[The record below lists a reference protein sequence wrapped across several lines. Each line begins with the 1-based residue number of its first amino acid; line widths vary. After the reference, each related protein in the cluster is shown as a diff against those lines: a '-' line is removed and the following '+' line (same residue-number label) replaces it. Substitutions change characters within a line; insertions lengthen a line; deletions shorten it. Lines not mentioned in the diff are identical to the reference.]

1 MRRVRVME
9 EVEDVCLVQRDV
21 HVARQERGAVLPE
34 HSAANPIR
42 WVNTGDQRVTYS
54 IHFTSSTI

>member
-1 MRRVRVME
+1 MRRVRVIE

-21 HVARQERGAVLPE
+21 HVARQERGAALQV

-42 WVNTGDQRVTYS
+42 WVDVEDQRVT
-54 IHFTSSTI
+54 